1 MLPRRQ
7 ATDAPSIEQWPN
19 SRQWKHARGAQMRC
33 YTWPM
38 AKQSPPELHQV
49 LAALGDPV
57 RLDIVRQ
64 LADRGEVPCGGFGQ
78 NLAKSTLSHHF
89 RVLREAGLVGAR
101 SEGTSLLNYL
111 ERDAIERKFP
121 GLLTGVL
128 GVPEKSSQGRN

>member
-1 MLPRRQ
+1 
-7 ATDAPSIEQWPN
+7 
-19 SRQWKHARGAQMRC
+19 
-33 YTWPM
+33 M

-64 LADRGEVPCGGFGQ
+64 LADRGEIRRAGFGQ

-89 RVLREAGLVGAR
+89 KVLRAAGLVGAR
-101 SEGTSLLNYL
+101 SEGTSLMNYL
-111 ERDAIERKFP
+111 ERDAIERNFP

-128 GVPEKSSQGRN
+128 GVPEKLSRRRS

>member
-1 MLPRRQ
+1 
-7 ATDAPSIEQWPN
+7 
-19 SRQWKHARGAQMRC
+19 
-33 YTWPM
+33 M

-64 LADRGEVPCGGFGQ
+64 LADRGEVPCGGFGL

-101 SEGTSLLNYL
+101 SEGTSLMNYL
-111 ERDAIERKFP
+111 ERDAVERKFP
-121 GLLTGVL
+121 GLLTSVL
-128 GVPEKSSQGRN
+128 GAPGKMHRRRD